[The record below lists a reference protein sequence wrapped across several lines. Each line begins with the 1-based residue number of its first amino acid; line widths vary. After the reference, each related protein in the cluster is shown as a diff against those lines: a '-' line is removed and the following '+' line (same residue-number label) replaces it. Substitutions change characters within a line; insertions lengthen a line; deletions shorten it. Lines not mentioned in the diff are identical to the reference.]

1 MQANIRGYEEWKKMW
16 GPFKDTDTA
25 PPAWGRLITVAEDA
39 LAGKLPEPLYSS
51 VKTQYLTAG
60 VAAAF
65 DQTIRDAV
73 FEKGTPLKP
82 SQVRKAIDEEL
93 KSNKEVPADGAS
105 QMPDGM
111 SQPSTTALAA
121 VMDMARAFVPA
132 IRDAQTAEAARLAAE
147 AEAARLAAEQAA
159 QEEAARQAAAAAANS
174 TDQQETKS
182 AKRAR
187 LLQEAEQKKAAAAV
201 AAVAAAAAAEE
212 AAALEGS
219 GEGTVLP
226 PVSSPAGAK
235 IKGLVDL
242 AASMMPAMPT
252 GSTSLKQS
260 KHGSPSP
267 ASSQKSLSQA
277 LARPPSQQPIVSAPP
292 PQQRT
297 SLTPRP
303 PMPSSISSSA
313 QTCCGVPHSF
323 FQAKGLCLVDVP
335 GDGNCF
341 FRACCVGRGITNPEA
356 HVVARAK
363 TVHLAKGLVQL
374 HDELKAAGTCPP
386 ALDVFMEA
394 GLFVEGER
402 QPMALKLWYP
412 YHLEK
417 PCSWTNDTAVALHIA
432 LLGVPLHILEP
443 SLGWGGRWYAAD
455 VYPQVEGVTPEQL
468 DRLRPPE
475 YAGGQP
481 GDALYLLRANDN
493 HYLAIAHADGRRMR
507 EGDLDL
513 MQLADEI
520 NTLVN
525 LGTLKRSPPTAAASS
540 QSEAKMPQ
548 ASTLTSHACH
558 HHHRICLTPTQLRST
573 CAHRRWVLRTNTT
586 TDDTMQDNRCGM
598 SMHTWLIQTDGVPMV
613 VIPDSQGDNPLKRPR
628 DPTPDSLVPNV
639 GEKPGQPV
647 IPSYFDHQSDDDKVM
662 PDLQALVGIEE
673 HDEHADVEAVK
684 ATAVK
689 GTGRAK
695 VVKGK
700 RKSRGRGGGGGR
712 GRSQAQVSG
721 SCNTVDV
728 VGTFSSKC
736 NAEVEANTPPVIPE
750 MVWQPPT
757 FEPVE
762 PVVMAVE
769 SKEQRIAFARHVE
782 DVGFGVFR
790 LPQKLQPSRF
800 PKLVWALLFLVVQ
813 FAEVIFKEGTF
824 DEHGNPT
831 KEGGM
836 WGTDFGTGQRLQMS
850 VTTTN
855 DKGKLSDSS
864 EIEGLTTD
872 WARMRWDEMRKGAGD
887 KADKLTRQLQMA
899 VEVATRYLSMLM
911 PFIEE
916 IAGGNIRGGTIIGND
931 YRKMKKVVTYGSK
944 AAFHYNTYDA
954 YRLVEAQVAHMD
966 VQPDARKDKTAV
978 KSKLA
983 AAMANPDAIQR
994 YRDGMVFII
1003 AIQTFYLL
1011 LVPGSVRWV
1020 MIAESH
1026 AEAVF
1031 GGKATAAQKAA
1042 YEAAL
1047 GGMEPM
1053 HVRRLKVEAGSCVCI
1068 RGYLLHAGDK
1078 GQADTISVRIHFYS
1092 SLGFQP
1098 GETTYVHGL
1107 GKLFCSNVMPTVRP
1121 RDGWPLAPE
1130 FEVYRNAMV
1139 KLPAY
1144 TPPPEYEYEVLYNP
1158 LWDADFPTK
1167 VLHELCQMV
1176 EAAAMKIKAEAEQ
1189 ERLERGAKK
1198 PRIISQPPQ
1207 RFD

>member
-1 MQANIRGYEEWKKMW
+1 MHDK
-16 GPFKDTDTA
+16 A
-25 PPAWGRLITVAEDA
+25 PV
-39 LAGKLPEPLYSS
+39 
-51 VKTQYLTAG
+51 YL
-60 VAAAF
+60 
-65 DQTIRDAV
+65 
-73 FEKGTPLKP
+73 
-82 SQVRKAIDEEL
+82 
-93 KSNKEVPADGAS
+93 
-105 QMPDGM
+105 
-111 SQPSTTALAA
+111 
-121 VMDMARAFVPA
+121 
-132 IRDAQTAEAARLAAE
+132 
-147 AEAARLAAEQAA
+147 
-159 QEEAARQAAAAAANS
+159 
-174 TDQQETKS
+174 
-182 AKRAR
+182 
-187 LLQEAEQKKAAAAV
+187 
-201 AAVAAAAAAEE
+201 
-212 AAALEGS
+212 
-219 GEGTVLP
+219 
-226 PVSSPAGAK
+226 
-235 IKGLVDL
+235 
-242 AASMMPAMPT
+242 
-252 GSTSLKQS
+252 
-260 KHGSPSP
+260 
-267 ASSQKSLSQA
+267 
-277 LARPPSQQPIVSAPP
+277 
-292 PQQRT
+292 
-297 SLTPRP
+297 
-303 PMPSSISSSA
+303 
-313 QTCCGVPHSF
+313 
-323 FQAKGLCLVDVP
+323 
-335 GDGNCF
+335 
-341 FRACCVGRGITNPEA
+341 
-356 HVVARAK
+356 
-363 TVHLAKGLVQL
+363 
-374 HDELKAAGTCPP
+374 CP
-386 ALDVFMEA
+386 
-394 GLFVEGER
+394 
-402 QPMALKLWYP
+402 W
-412 YHLEK
+412 
-417 PCSWTNDTAVALHIA
+417 
-432 LLGVPLHILEP
+432 
-443 SLGWGGRWYAAD
+443 
-455 VYPQVEGVTPEQL
+455 
-468 DRLRPPE
+468 
-475 YAGGQP
+475 
-481 GDALYLLRANDN
+481 
-493 HYLAIAHADGRRMR
+493 
-507 EGDLDL
+507 
-513 MQLADEI
+513 
-520 NTLVN
+520 
-525 LGTLKRSPPTAAASS
+525 
-540 QSEAKMPQ
+540 
-548 ASTLTSHACH
+548 
-558 HHHRICLTPTQLRST
+558 CLT
-573 CAHRRWVLRTNTT
+573 
-586 TDDTMQDNRCGM
+586 
-598 SMHTWLIQTDGVPMV
+598 
-613 VIPDSQGDNPLKRPR
+613 
-628 DPTPDSLVPNV
+628 
-639 GEKPGQPV
+639 
-647 IPSYFDHQSDDDKVM
+647 
-662 PDLQALVGIEE
+662 LQAEI
-673 HDEHADVEAVK
+673 
-684 ATAVK
+684 
-689 GTGRAK
+689 
-695 VVKGK
+695 
-700 RKSRGRGGGGGR
+700 
-712 GRSQAQVSG
+712 
-721 SCNTVDV
+721 
-728 VGTFSSKC
+728 
-736 NAEVEANTPPVIPE
+736 EANTPPVIPE

-887 KADKLTRQLQMA
+887 KVDKLTRQLQMA

-916 IAGGNIRGGTIIGND
+916 VAGGNIRGGTIIGND

-1003 AIQTFYLL
+1003 AIQAFYLL

-1092 SLGFQP
+1092 SLGFQA

-1139 KLPAY
+1139 KLPSY
-1144 TPPPEYEYEVLYNP
+1144 TPPPEYEYEMLYNP
-1158 LWDADFPTK
+1158 LWDADLPTK
-1167 VLHELCQMV
+1167 VLHELCQMA